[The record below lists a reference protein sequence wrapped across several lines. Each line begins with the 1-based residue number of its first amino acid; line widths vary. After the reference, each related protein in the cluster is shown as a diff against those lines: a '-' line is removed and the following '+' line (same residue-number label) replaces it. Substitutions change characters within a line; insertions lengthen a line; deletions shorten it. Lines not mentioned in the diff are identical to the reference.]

1 MKLRTETWFDE
12 LPRSPI
18 GALSVV
24 VTRAGV
30 WRIEFG
36 KSLNLPFDM
45 AEGNPPSAL
54 YHAIRQLRE
63 FLSGERKAFDLPL
76 DLRGLTDFQQKVL
89 AACQMI
95 PYGQTLTYADLAEKV
110 GASVNASRAVGM
122 VMASN
127 PLPLIIPCHR
137 VVGRDGR
144 LHGYAGA
151 GGVETKAWL
160 LRLEGSRLVG

>member
-1 MKLRTETWFDE
+1 MKTQIETWFDE

-30 WRIEFG
+30 RQVVFG
-36 KSLNLPFDM
+36 KSLDLPLDM

-63 FLSGERKAFDLPL
+63 FLAGERRVFDLPL
-76 DLRGLTDFQQKVL
+76 DLDGLTDFQKKVL
-89 AACQMI
+89 AACQEI
-95 PYGQTLTYADLAEKV
+95 PYGQTLTYADLAQKV
-110 GASVNASRAVGM
+110 GAPLSASRAVGM
-122 VMASN
+122 VMATN

-137 VVGRDGR
+137 VVGRDGK

-160 LRLEGSRLVG
+160 LRLEGARLVG

>member
-1 MKLRTETWFDE
+1 MKIQAKNWFDE

-18 GALSVV
+18 GALSLV

-30 WRIEFG
+30 RQLVFG
-36 KSLNLPFDM
+36 KSLDLPLEM
-45 AEGNPPSAL
+45 AEGSPPPVL

-63 FLSGERKAFDLPL
+63 YLAGERRVFDLPL

-89 AACQMI
+89 AACQAI
-95 PYGQTLTYADLAEKV
+95 PYGETLTYADLAENV
-110 GASVNASRAVGM
+110 GAPLSASRAVGM

-137 VVGRDGR
+137 VVGRDGK

-160 LRLEGSRLVG
+160 LRMEGARLVG